1 MMMLHHYWL
10 QEHLSSQE
18 TNGTR
23 ALAPKH
29 EIIVFVYNPKPNSKT
44 YS

>member
-1 MMMLHHYWL
+1 MLHHYWL

-18 TNGTR
+18 TNDKG

-29 EIIVFVYNPKPNSKT
+29 EIMVFDYNPKP
-44 YS
+44 Y